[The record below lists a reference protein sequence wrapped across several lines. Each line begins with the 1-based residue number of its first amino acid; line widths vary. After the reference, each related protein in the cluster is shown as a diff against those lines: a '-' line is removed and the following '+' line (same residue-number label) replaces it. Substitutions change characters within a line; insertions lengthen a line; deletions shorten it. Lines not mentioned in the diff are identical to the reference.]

1 MATTTRLMKIGE
13 LARRAEVSQR
23 TIHYYETL
31 GLVQPTQRQ
40 GRGYRYYDEQA
51 LKRLE
56 KIKQLQ
62 KVGLSLDEIGQVIE
76 LYFQD
81 STGVQGKREVLR
93 ILRGHLA
100 DTDRKIAEMQ
110 AFRDEIMKNIAYIE
124 GLIRQAEE

>member
-1 MATTTRLMKIGE
+1 MTAPNGMMKIGD
-13 LARRAEVSQR
+13 LAKRAEVSQR

-31 GLVQPTQRQ
+31 GLVEPTRRV
-40 GRGYRYYDEQA
+40 GRGYRYYDEHA

-62 KVGLSLDEIGQVIE
+62 KVGLSLEEIRQVID

-81 STGVQGKREVLR
+81 STGIQGKRVVLR

-110 AFRDEIMKNIAYIE
+110 AFRDEILKNIAYIE
-124 GLIRQAEE
+124 GLIQQVEE

>member
-1 MATTTRLMKIGE
+1 MTGNQQLMKIGT
-13 LARRAEVSQR
+13 LAERAGVSQR
-23 TIHYYETL
+23 TIHYYESL
-31 GLVQPTQRQ
+31 GLVEPTRRV
-40 GRGYRYYDEQA
+40 GRGYRYYDDHA

-62 KVGLSLDEIGQVIE
+62 KVGLSLEEIRQVID

-81 STGVQGKREVLR
+81 STGIQGKREVLR

-110 AFRDEIMKNIAYIE
+110 AFRDEILRNIAYIE
-124 GLIRQAEE
+124 GLIQQLEE